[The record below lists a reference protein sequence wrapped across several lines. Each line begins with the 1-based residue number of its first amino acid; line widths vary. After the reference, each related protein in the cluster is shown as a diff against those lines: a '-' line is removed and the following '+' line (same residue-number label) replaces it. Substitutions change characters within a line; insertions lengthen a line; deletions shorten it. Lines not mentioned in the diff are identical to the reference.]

1 MPLSGL
7 CWSVFRNAGHSH
19 QDGAILRY
27 AGHSQT
33 GQCIG
38 QELLLSG
45 LRSNS
50 NQSIPHKLM
59 PTTQAPEPTSGVDKS
74 NDRVRKMFGEIAPK
88 YDRMN
93 HLLSMNVDHW
103 WRWRTVRKLK
113 PNRVDP
119 ILDVCTG
126 TGDLAIAFYKYTKGE
141 APVIGT
147 DFCYEMLDV
156 GRQKCERA
164 SRDIP
169 FVESDAQNL
178 PFPDNQFQVVS
189 AAFGLRNIADTD
201 LGLRE
206 LTRVCK
212 PGGKV
217 AILEFSIPRY
227 QPIKGLYG
235 WYFKNVLP
243 RIGQMLARNDS
254 SAYSYLPDSVGEF
267 PCYEKLTERMLAAG
281 LSKADFYPLT
291 FGIATLYIGVK

>member
-1 MPLSGL
+1 M
-7 CWSVFRNAGHSH
+7 
-19 QDGAILRY
+19 
-27 AGHSQT
+27 
-33 GQCIG
+33 
-38 QELLLSG
+38 
-45 LRSNS
+45 
-50 NQSIPHKLM
+50 
-59 PTTQAPEPTSGVDKS
+59 TTVDKS
-74 NDRVRKMFGEIAPK
+74 NERVRKMFGEIAPN

-93 HLLSMNVDHW
+93 HLLSMNVDHY
-103 WRWRTVRKLK
+103 WRWRTVRKLA
-113 PNRVDP
+113 PNRTDP
-119 ILDVCTG
+119 ILDVCSG
-126 TGDLAIAFYKYTKGE
+126 TGDLAIAFYKYTNGQV
-141 APVIGT
+141 PVVGT

-156 GRQKCERA
+156 GRQKCEK
-164 SRDIP
+164 SKRDIG

-178 PFPDNQFQVVS
+178 PFPSDHFQIVS
-189 AAFGLRNIADTD
+189 AAFGLRNVADTD

-254 SAYSYLPDSVGEF
+254 SAYNYLPDSVGEF
-267 PCYEKLTERMLAAG
+267 PCYEKLTVRMLEAG
-281 LSKADFYPLT
+281 LSSAKFYPLT